1 MHLMKIQ
8 VNLNYTFT
16 GCNVVYDRIEWKF
29 IYHTLSNVGHP
40 KNLIETIMKC
50 VTTMTLS
57 ILINGVPTETITLT
71 KGIRQGD
78 PLSHIS
84 SSFVLTFCLI

>member
-1 MHLMKIQ
+1 MHLIKIQ

-29 IYHTLSNVGHP
+29 IYHNLPNVGLL

-50 VTTMTLS
+50 VTTMNLP
-57 ILINGVPTETITLT
+57 ILINGVSTETITLT
-71 KGIRQGD
+71 KGIRQGN